1 MAKKQKITPFL
12 WYDHQA
18 EEAAGFYTS
27 VFKKSKIQ
35 EVVRHAGGVQ
45 IVRFSLM
52 GYEINALNGGPAF
65 RFNPSMS
72 FTVTCKTTTEA
83 KRIWKQLS
91 KGGTEMMPLQKY
103 AWSAL
108 YGWVQDRFGLTW
120 QITVSSP
127 GSSRPAIVP
136 SFLFTGPQ
144 RLQAEAAIHHY
155 CKVFGSDSS
164 IDMISRYEAGGAGPE
179 GSLQYAE
186 FTVAG
191 QTFIAMD
198 NPMPDQK
205 FSFNE
210 AFSLVVSCKNQREVD
225 YFWEELTANGGE
237 ESMCAWL
244 KDRFGVS
251 WQIVPTALTK
261 ALADPDPAKAQLAAA
276 NMLQMKKIVIRQLR
290 RPLKRTKIEVKTV
303 VKAPLEK
310 VWKYWTSPAFIMQWN
325 HASDDWHCPAASND
339 LRPGGRFNFT
349 MAAKDGSA
357 SFDFEGEYEKIAHNR
372 SIEYVVA
379 DGRKVKIT
387 FKGKGKRT
395 EIVEVFEAEGIHSH
409 DMQRAGWQAILD
421 NFARLVEAS

>member
-27 VFKKSKIQ
+27 VFKKSKIL

-65 RFNPSMS
+65 RFNPSIS
-72 FTVTCKTTTEA
+72 FTVTCKTTAET
-83 KRIWKQLS
+83 KRIWKQLA
-91 KGGTEMMPLQKY
+91 KDGAELMPLQKY
-103 AWSAL
+103 PWSAL

-120 QITVSSP
+120 QVTMSSSDSARP
-127 GSSRPAIVP
+127 GIVP

-144 RLQAEAAIHHY
+144 RLRAEAAIQRY
-155 CKVFGSDSS
+155 CKVFGDDSS
-164 IDMISRYEAGGAGPE
+164 IKMLSRYEVGGAGPE

-186 FTVAG
+186 FSLAG

-198 NPMPDQK
+198 NPMPDPK
-205 FSFNE
+205 YSFNE
-210 AFSLVVSCKNQREVD
+210 AFSLVVTCKNQREVD
-225 YFWEELTANGGE
+225 YFWEQLTAGGGE

-244 KDRFGVS
+244 KDPFGVS
-251 WQIVPTALTK
+251 WQVVPTALTK
-261 ALADPDPAKAQLAAA
+261 ALADPDPEKARRAAA
-276 NMLQMKKIVIRQLR
+276 NMMQMKKIIIRQLR
-290 RPLKRTKIEVKTV
+290 RPLKKTKIEVRTT
-303 VKAPLEK
+303 VKAPIDK
-310 VWKYWTSPAFIMQWN
+310 VWKYWTSPANIMQWN

-339 LRPGGRFNFT
+339 LRSGGRFSYT
-349 MAAKDGSA
+349 VAAKDGSA
-357 SFDFEGEYEKIAHNR
+357 KFDFEGEYEKIVHNR

-395 EIVEVFEAEGIHSH
+395 EIVEVFEAEGIHPH

-421 NFARLVEAS
+421 NFARHVEAM